1 MGQVQIVITMTP
13 DGQVSMTG
21 PLENKVLVLG
31 LLEIAKDLALRH
43 KPEEAPKIIRPVA
56 TMVPAGRG

>member
-1 MGQVQIVITMTP
+1 MGVQIVITMTP
-13 DGQVSMTG
+13 EGAVTVDG
-21 PLENKVLVLG
+21 PLHNKVVMLG

-43 KPEEAPKIIRPVA
+43 KPEEASKIIRPVA